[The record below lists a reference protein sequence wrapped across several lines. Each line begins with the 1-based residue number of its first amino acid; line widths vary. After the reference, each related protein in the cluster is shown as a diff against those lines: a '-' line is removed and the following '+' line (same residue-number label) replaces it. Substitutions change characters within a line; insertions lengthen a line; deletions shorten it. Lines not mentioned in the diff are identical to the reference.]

1 MATLTGVISY
11 PVPPYFNVPIEP
23 QFYSPQRLN
32 ISNITRGITTT
43 VTTSAVHEYVIGQ
56 EVRLIV
62 PPIFG
67 SYQLNETK
75 GYVIALPSTTSVEVT
90 IDSTQSDAFI
100 PTPYTAVITNIVSI
114 GLSTV
119 VTANNSFRL
128 GNPIQFTNV
137 GGMTQINTL
146 VGVITAVNSTTFT
159 VNIDSSGFTAYS
171 SGGQATLFNV
181 PQNAAQIFSIG
192 DINSGI
198 NSLLGNVTTSP
209 AVTGSF
215 INISPA

>member
-1 MATLTGVISY
+1 MTTLTGVVSY
-11 PVPPYFNVPIEP
+11 PVPPYFNVPIEA
-23 QFYSPQRLN
+23 QFYSPSRLS
-32 ISNITRGITTT
+32 ISNIARGITTT
-43 VTTSAVHEYVIGQ
+43 ITTSAVHEYVIGQ
-56 EVRLIV
+56 EIRLII

-75 GYVIALPSTTSVEVT
+75 GYVISIPTTTSVVAT

-100 PTPYTAVITNIVSI
+100 PTPYTAVITNIASV

-128 GNPIQFTNV
+128 GNSILFTSV
-137 GGMTQINTL
+137 GGMTQINGHT
-146 VGVITAVNSTTFT
+146 GIITAINSTSFT
-159 VNIDSSGFTAYS
+159 VSINSSTFTAYA
-171 SGGQATLFNV
+171 SGGQAALYNV
-181 PQNAAQIFSIG
+181 PQNEAQILAIG

-209 AVTGSF
+209 TITGSF